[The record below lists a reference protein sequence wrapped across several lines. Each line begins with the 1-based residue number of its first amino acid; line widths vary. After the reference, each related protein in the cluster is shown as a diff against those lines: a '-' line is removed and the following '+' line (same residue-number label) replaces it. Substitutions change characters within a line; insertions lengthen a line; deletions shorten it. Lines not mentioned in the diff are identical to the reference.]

1 MRLAVLALAVVLVS
15 SSAAHAESAP
25 PRLAASGLQLALE
38 GTSTVRDFSCK
49 ASKSKLQVGGNELS
63 EAPLLEQ
70 FAKAMRAVKLDVAVK
85 DLDCAN
91 GTMNDH
97 MRTALRAEEFS
108 SIKFAMKRY
117 EVGQPSGDVLP
128 LKVEGDLTL
137 LDKTLPVTM
146 EAKAT
151 IAADGSVRIEGSYPL
166 KMTDW
171 GVKPPRLMLGTM
183 KVGEVVKVKFD
194 VALKQK

>member
-1 MRLAVLALAVVLVS
+1 MRLAMLALALCVIASPAVRAE
-15 SSAAHAESAP
+15 AAA
-25 PRLAASGLQLALE
+25 PRLAATGLQLSLD

-49 ASKSKLQVGGNELS
+49 ATRPKLQVGGNALS
-63 EAPLLEQ
+63 DAPLIEQ
-70 FAKAMRAVKLDVAVK
+70 FARAMKAVKLDVAVQE
-85 DLDCAN
+85 LDCAN
-91 GTMNDH
+91 GTMNEH
-97 MRTALRAEEFS
+97 MRTALRADEFA

-117 EVGQPSGDVLP
+117 EVGQPAGEVLP

-151 IAADGSVRIEGSYPL
+151 LAADGSVRIEGVYPL

-171 GVKPPRLMLGTM
+171 GVKPPKLMLGTM

-194 VALKQK
+194 VSLKQK

>member
-1 MRLAVLALAVVLVS
+1 MRLAVLALAVCVIASPAVR
-15 SSAAHAESAP
+15 AEA
-25 PRLAASGLQLALE
+25 PRLAATGLQLSLE

-49 ASKSKLQVGGNELS
+49 ATKPKLQVGGN
-63 EAPLLEQ
+63 PLTDVPLVEQ
-70 FAKAMRAVKLDVAVK
+70 FAQAMRAVKLDVAVK
-85 DLDCAN
+85 ELDCAN
-91 GTMNDH
+91 NTMNDH
-97 MRTALRAEEFS
+97 MRTALRAEEFA

-117 EVGQPSGDVLP
+117 QVGQPAGDVLP

-146 EAKAT
+146 EARAT
-151 IAADGSVRIEGSYPL
+151 VAADGSVRIEGVYPL

>member
-1 MRLAVLALAVVLVS
+1 MRLAVLALAVCVIAS
-15 SSAAHAESAP
+15 PARADA
-25 PRLAASGLQLALE
+25 PRLAATGLQLSLD

-49 ASKSKLQVGGNELS
+49 ASKPRLQVGGNPLTD
-63 EAPLLEQ
+63 APLAEQ
-70 FAKAMRAVKLDVAVK
+70 LAQALKAVKLDVAVK
-85 DLDCAN
+85 ELDCAN
-91 GTMNDH
+91 NTMNDH
-97 MRTALRAEEFS
+97 MHTALRAEEFS

-117 EVGQPSGDVLP
+117 QVGQPAGDVVP

-146 EAKAT
+146 EARAT
-151 IAADGSVRIEGSYPL
+151 VGADGSVRIEGVYPL

-183 KVGEVVKVKFD
+183 KVGEMVKVKFD